1 MFIYNMY
8 IYIQLNKSY
17 PILTRPPI
25 INAGTMIS
33 GDSMTP
39 L

>member
-17 PILTRPPI
+17 PI
-25 INAGTMIS
+25 
-33 GDSMTP
+33 
-39 L
+39 